1 MITICN
7 HTFGCCLSSHK
18 IKPKQNEC
26 PIKIHAEKDKHM
38 DNALRLNEMDLL
50 CNNLRMHRDMTI
62 MINNSFKEKSE
73 KIKID
78 KQSIIP

>member
-1 MITICN
+1 MITIYN

-18 IKPKQNEC
+18 IKPEQNEC
-26 PIKIHAEKDKHM
+26 PIKIHAEKYGQR
-38 DNALRLNEMDLL
+38 NALRLNEKDLL
-50 CNNLRMHRDMTI
+50 CNNLRMYRDMTI
-62 MINNSFKEKSE
+62 IINNSFKEKSE